1 MGKFRIR
8 KVASGIKFDLL
19 AANGR
24 TVLSSEVYATRAAA
38 LKGITSIRLNAPDA
52 PVEVLTEEGHKS
64 ERNPK
69 FEVFLDKAE
78 EYRFR
83 MKARNGKIVGTS
95 EGYATLAGC
104 LNGIDSVKINAAEAE
119 TEL

>member
-1 MGKFRIR
+1 MGKFMLRT
-8 KVASGIKFDLL
+8 VASGIKFDLL

-24 TVLSSEVYATRAAA
+24 TILSSEVYATRAAA
-38 LKGITSIRLNAPDA
+38 LKGIASIRLNAPDA
-52 PVEVLTEEGHKS
+52 PVEDLTAEKPAP
-64 ERNPK
+64 RKNPK

-95 EGYATLAGC
+95 EGYTTLAGC
-104 LNGIDSVKINAAEAE
+104 LNGIESVKINAAEAE
-119 TEL
+119 IEL